1 MKQRRKRALVFGCNP
16 VGREVA
22 NQLAA
27 RGVRVTLCDE
37 VPPEQVRPGSH
48 WDYRRIDITADDE
61 LRDAGIGTGADY
73 LFSLFNE
80 EANNVFLV
88 LSARALAPDMQIIG
102 LSLSAD
108 SENKLLAAGASN
120 VLDPYAIS
128 GRKIFRVIRRPDAS
142 QLLDHVIFGDANLK
156 LAELHVPVA
165 TPLEGRKLSEL
176 EIEERFNLMLLGI
189 VDRGRGNQFFFATAG
204 IDHAIDSNDVLVV
217 IGSSEAI
224 EALRDF
230 LAEGE

>member
-1 MKQRRKRALVFGCNP
+1 MSTRPKRALVFGCNP

-22 NQLAA
+22 NQLAL
-27 RGVRVTLCDE
+27 RGVEVTLCDDLPVDE
-37 VPPEQVRPGSH
+37 VRPGAH
-48 WDYRRIDITADDE
+48 WGYRRVDITADDE
-61 LRDAGIGTGADY
+61 LRMVGIGGDVDY
-73 LFSLFNE
+73 LFALFNE
-80 EANNVFLV
+80 EASNVFLV
-88 LSARALAPDMQIIG
+88 LSARALASGMQIIG

-120 VLDPYAIS
+120 VIDPYAIS

-156 LAELHVPVA
+156 LAELHVPEG

-189 VDRGRGNQFFFATAG
+189 VDRGRGNQFFFATVG
-204 IDHAIDSNDVLVV
+204 IDHAIDSDDVLVV
-217 IGSSEAI
+217 IGSREAI
-224 EALRDF
+224 EALRGF
-230 LAEGE
+230 LSRGE